1 MFADG
6 IAGSVMSLSSGIVV
20 PAEPEGRFVH
30 AVLLADR
37 LSVDRA
43 AYKEMVSATPFAFPR
58 GRGFVVIFRY
68 GVVVLVCLTRAEE
81 REALAQVAPG
91 KEMIEEERIEFVVA
105 PDSEDGITA
114 MNVVQV
120 KELTAAR
127 ALVMADVLAKSVALA
142 YYERE
147 IASVFDIIEPTAAR
161 LASTG
166 RIPKARQELLK
177 LVGAALLAQ
186 HRVSG
191 RIAFAEKPDILWD
204 HPELERFY
212 ARLEDEYEVVE
223 RGTLLHD
230 KVEVVASVAETFTDM
245 IDTARSTRLEIL
257 IVVLI
262 CAELAVTVI
271 TLFLR

>member
-1 MFADG
+1 MERTTPPA
-6 IAGSVMSLSSGIVV
+6 SSLS
-20 PAEPEGRFVH
+20 PDRAAEPCWAH
-30 AVLLADR
+30 ALLLGDR
-37 LSVDRA
+37 LSVDRQA
-43 AYKEMVSATPFAFPR
+43 FGEPVSTTPFAFR
-58 GRGFVVIFRY
+58 AGTGFVVIFRY
-68 GVVVLVCLTRAEE
+68 GVAVLVGVGQAEE
-81 REALAQVAPG
+81 KAILARVAPD
-91 KEMIEEERIEFVVA
+91 KAPIEEERVEFTVA
-105 PDSEDGITA
+105 PGGDDGITA
-114 MNVVQV
+114 MNIVQV

-127 ALVMADVLAKSVALA
+127 ALVIADVLAKSVALA

-147 IASVFDIIEPTAAR
+147 IASVFDTIELAAAR

-166 RIPKARQELLK
+166 RIPRARHDLLK
-177 LVGAALLAQ
+177 LVGSALLAQ

-230 KVEVVASVAETFTDM
+230 KVEVVGSAAETFTDM
-245 IDTARSTRLEIL
+245 IDTARSARLEIL

-262 CAELAVTVI
+262 CAELAVGLATF
-271 TLFLR
+271 FLR

>member
-1 MFADG
+1 MNPSTTGPARPEK
-6 IAGSVMSLSSGIVV
+6 AG
-20 PAEPEGRFVH
+20 EPCWAH
-30 AVLLADR
+30 ALLLGDR
-37 LSVDRA
+37 LSVDRQA
-43 AYKEMVSATPFAFPR
+43 FGDPVSTTPFAFRR
-58 GRGFVVIFRY
+58 GAGFVVVFRY
-68 GVVVLVCLTRAEE
+68 GVAVLVGLTGAEE
-81 REALAQVAPG
+81 QAVLAEIAPG
-91 KEMIEEERIEFVVA
+91 KAAIEEERVEFTVA
-105 PDSEDGITA
+105 AGSEDGITA
-114 MNVVQV
+114 MNIVQV

-127 ALVMADVLAKSVALA
+127 VLVMADILAKSVALA

-147 IASVFDIIEPTAAR
+147 IASVFDIIEPAASG
-161 LASTG
+161 LASSG
-166 RIPKARQELLK
+166 RIPRGRHDLLK
-177 LVGAALLAQ
+177 LVGSALLAQ

-212 ARLEDEYEVVE
+212 ARLDDEYEVVE

-230 KVEVVASVAETFTDM
+230 KVEVVASAAETFTDM

>member
-1 MFADG
+1 
-6 IAGSVMSLSSGIVV
+6 MSLSSGIAV
-20 PAEPEGRFVH
+20 PAEGAPEGRFVH

-37 LSVDRA
+37 LSVDRTA
-43 AYKEMVSATPFAFPR
+43 FKEMVSATPFAFPK
-58 GRGFVVIFRY
+58 GKGFVVIFRY
-68 GVVVLVCLTRAEE
+68 GVAVLVCLTRAEE
-81 REALAQVAPG
+81 REVLAQVAPG
-91 KEMIEEERIEFVVA
+91 REAIEEERIEFVVA
-105 PDSEDGITA
+105 PDSDDGITA
-114 MNVVQV
+114 MNVVQI
-120 KELTAAR
+120 KELTSAR

-147 IASVFDIIEPTAAR
+147 IASVFDIIEPTAAT

-166 RIPKARQELLK
+166 RIPKARNELLK

>member
-1 MFADG
+1 MV
-6 IAGSVMSLSSGIVV
+6 IRMSQSNSES
-20 PAEPEGRFVH
+20 PAERRWAH
-30 AVLLADR
+30 ALLLGDR
-37 LSVDRA
+37 LSVDRQLFGDP
-43 AYKEMVSATPFAFPR
+43 VSTSPLAFRKDDGFA
-58 GRGFVVIFRY
+58 VIFRY
-68 GVVVLVCLTRAEE
+68 GVAVLVGLTEAAEKD
-81 REALAQVAPG
+81 ALARLAPG
-91 KEMIEEERIEFVVA
+91 KVPIEEERVEFLVTA
-105 PDSEDGITA
+105 EAEDGITA
-114 MNVVQV
+114 MNIVQLR
-120 KELTAAR
+120 ELTAAR

-147 IASVFDIIEPTAAR
+147 IAKVFDTIEPAAAR

-166 RIPKARQELLK
+166 RIPKARRDLMK

-230 KVEVVASVAETFTDM
+230 KVEVVASAAETFTDM

-257 IVVLI
+257 IVLLI
-262 CAELAVTVI
+262 CAELAVTLI
-271 TLFLR
+271 TLH